1 MHFATSHG
9 TWHVTTERQR
19 AAGRTGAR
27 KRLQKGPKLKA
38 NHISQI
44 RQEKAQAQW
53 NRENFVFMEFI
64 RIFNEERDEFQ
75 KQRRLKSLLRKGQ
88 AKTTFTMLNRGY
100 TEEEEEYEAEA
111 NRDVEFQDEWRKKSI
126 VEDYWKADDYVQTFK
141 KLRKDPDRSMMEHMM
156 SNNMFTMFTYDLEQ
170 QKPWPRLGARTDRF
184 VDVLRDAAAAEVLDH
199 ERPVLTHELADFANP
214 YMMKR
219 SAAERLLHER
229 CVRNAL
235 DERVMPRLLDA
246 QADLLR
252 LRREAP
258 MPPEVLE
265 PLAAFRGDVRWSF
278 DSRERLRQKLR
289 GINVALDAIKK
300 EEDVMRCLPEN
311 QVEDPAP
318 DQLAGVHHPWRNHL
332 GFESAV
338 PKGTAGG
345 ITFGQ
350 PEKSLSQ
357 QLAQMRYPTLQRVAH
372 TLPRDPKYRSH
383 VARSIRVLERN
394 RYWDYQ
400 SKLNAINRMKET
412 YDYLKPSEEYT
423 EALDE
428 KLVVN
433 RVFGKIRRKYAPDAE
448 YVKTYPKNFLKEKSY
463 YWYRPSL
470 FPQSKISS
478 KKKPNRS

>member
-1 MHFATSHG
+1 
-9 TWHVTTERQR
+9 
-19 AAGRTGAR
+19 
-27 KRLQKGPKLKA
+27 
-38 NHISQI
+38 
-44 RQEKAQAQW
+44 
-53 NRENFVFMEFI
+53 MEFI

-100 TEEEEEYEAEA
+100 TEEEEEYEAE
-111 NRDVEFQDEWRKKSI
+111 DVEFQDEWRKKSI

-141 KLRKDPDRSMMEHMM
+141 KLRK
-156 SNNMFTMFTYDLEQ
+156 DLEQ

>member
-27 KRLQKGPKLKA
+27 KRLQKGPKLKANKLQQSSASSWA

-100 TEEEEEYEAEA
+100 TEEEEEYEAE
-111 NRDVEFQDEWRKKSI
+111 DVEFQDEWRKKSI
-126 VEDYWKADDYVQTFK
+126 VEDYWKADD
-141 KLRKDPDRSMMEHMM
+141 
-156 SNNMFTMFTYDLEQ
+156 YDLEQ

-199 ERPVLTHELADFANP
+199 ERP
-214 YMMKR
+214 
-219 SAAERLLHER
+219 
-229 CVRNAL
+229 
-235 DERVMPRLLDA
+235 
-246 QADLLR
+246 
-252 LRREAP
+252 
-258 MPPEVLE
+258 VLE

-311 QVEDPAP
+311 QAVPH
-318 DQLAGVHHPWRNHL
+318 LAAYSPP

-383 VARSIRVLERN
+383 P
-394 RYWDYQ
+394 Q
-400 SKLNAINRMKET
+400 ET

-448 YVKTYPKNFLKEKSY
+448 YVKTYPRLAYLSE
-463 YWYRPSL
+463 
-470 FPQSKISS
+470 
-478 KKKPNRS
+478 